1 MPGQKP
7 PILFH
12 SEFVSRG
19 QVTVTIHN
27 DDRLLRKN
35 NKIMVDMLVD
45 DGRQREEMSYQCENQ
60 ECERFFKG
68 TKGKTLVVT
77 AEGSRDSAMF
87 QLVREVSAR
96 AGQSEPARQS
106 EQTAAPTG
114 LRCTEVRY
122 EYTLGLPNYC
132 SEKIGLTVAVEPG
145 AKAADALEYAKR
157 FVEARL
163 TKVGR

>member
-1 MPGQKP
+1 MPIQKP

-12 SEFVSRG
+12 SEFVNRG
-19 QVTVTIHN
+19 QVTVTIH
-27 DDRLLRKN
+27 DDSRLLRKN

-45 DGRQREEMSYQCENQ
+45 DGRNREEMSYQCENQ

-77 AEGSRDSAMF
+77 AEGSRDSANF
-87 QLVREVSAR
+87 QFVRDVSA
-96 AGQSEPARQS
+96 PARPSESARQP

-114 LRCTEVRY
+114 LRCSEIRY
-122 EYTLGLPNYC
+122 EFTVGLPNYC

-145 AKAADALEYAKR
+145 AKAADALEFARR
-157 FVEARL
+157 FVQDRL